1 MSKLELLCV
10 TMHQTDFSKIEQMNL
25 HCDVVFANQ
34 ADWDSVEELEF
45 ENHRARMITT
55 KTRGVSKNRNI
66 AIENIS
72 SDTDIVVFADDDLRF
87 CDEFGTRIL
96 QEFALHPNAEAIKFN
111 LKCVSDRK
119 ISMKPIST
127 FHKATR
133 REVSGWGVCA
143 LAMKAE
149 ILRKHVFKFNERFGP
164 GSANYCGEDTI
175 FLQELLKKRI
185 RLYASPICIADIDQS
200 MSSWFEGYT
209 ARYFTINGM
218 ILHEIYPGLCYLL
231 ALRSAWR
238 FSRRPATKLGLWD
251 IIKCYYQGISKNR
264 KERRSLQRL

>member
-55 KTRGVSKNRNI
+55 KTRGLSKNRNI
-66 AIENIS
+66 AMDQILD
-72 SDTDIVVFADDDLRF
+72 DTEILLLTDDDLRF
-87 CDEFGTRIL
+87 YDGFEMLVL
-96 QEFALHPNAEAIKFN
+96 QEFENHPDAEAIRFN
-111 LKCVSDRK
+111 LNSVSERK
-119 ISMKPIST
+119 ISMKQIAN
-127 FHKATR
+127 FHRATH
-133 REVSGWGVCA
+133 REVGSWGVCGMAIKTKA
-143 LAMKAE
+143 LYRYG
-149 ILRKHVFKFNERFGP
+149 LRFNERFGAGTP
-164 GSANYCGEDTI
+164 NYCGEDTI
-175 FLQELLKKRI
+175 FLQEMLKKRI

-200 MSSWFEGYT
+200 VSSWFEGYT
-209 ARYFTINGM
+209 ARYFTTNGM

-238 FSRRPATKLGLWD
+238 FSRRPATNLGLWD
-251 IIKCYYQGISKNR
+251 IIKCYYRGISKNR
-264 KERRSLQRL
+264 EEKRSFRRC